1 MRLNVRTACR
11 QSSDSGLDRDAQKN
25 RSVSLSD
32 LFEAYLSSKP
42 NLSHIH
48 QDQIRYVL
56 ERLRKANLAALAVS
70 EIEPSKLEPVL
81 SEMKGGTKNRYLRIL
96 RAAFNYAIKH
106 DWMKANP
113 TDKLDFASIPKRSI
127 RIFSNR
133 QIEDMLRY
141 SAEHHIDML
150 PYFALGAGLRV
161 GSGELS
167 KMEWSDIH
175 WEEKTIVVRPEISK
189 TGKRRLIPLCDALN
203 SWLTLYL
210 EKRKVTSRRIITIPY
225 GTLRKLRSRIF
236 EAVSPN
242 SRWIAAGLRHSFC
255 SASINAEKG
264 IDATCLSMGYQG
276 SPTKRCGSALWRNVL
291 SIVRKSWNSSGGLYR
306 CRRRSAH
313 NRRRTNAVRF
323 LMKTLRARPASRL
336 IHAFRQKPL
345 WWIRSTA
352 PLSSCP
358 GKPGLGHLGDCRDIH
373 GAHTPFGKS
382 SILLFK
388 PATTASR
395 VSLNPSSP

>member
-276 SPTKRCGSALWRNVL
+276 SPTILYNHYYACTSKADALAYWE
-291 SIVRKSWNSSGGLYR
+291 I
-306 CRRRSAH
+306 
-313 NRRRTNAVRF
+313 AVNE
-323 LMKTLRARPASRL
+323 
-336 IHAFRQKPL
+336 
-345 WWIRSTA
+345 WIRSSGAFDGVIDFDAATRDPDHPA
-352 PLSSCP
+352 HILAKFDSGDHLHPQDDGYKAMADSIDLKMLTT
-358 GKPGLGHLGDCRDIH
+358 KP
-373 GAHTPFGKS
+373 
-382 SILLFK
+382 
-388 PATTASR
+388 
-395 VSLNPSSP
+395 